1 MVNIIYPVNL
11 NHLYSIMFLFL
22 TLFVSMILQ
31 LATISYVSQC
41 CAQIIKS
48 FFSLTMKEST
58 TSIIA
63 WFTQPDILED
73 DILRL
78 MIGGGGEVF
87 QPDMYKP
94 YMTIGIC
101 LVVGNAF

>member
-1 MVNIIYPVNL
+1 MVNIIYPINL
-11 NHLYSIMFLFL
+11 NHLYSIMFLFI

-58 TSIIA
+58 TSTIA
-63 WFTQPDILED
+63 WFTQPDIL
-73 DILRL
+73 RP

>member
-1 MVNIIYPVNL
+1 
-11 NHLYSIMFLFL
+11 MFLFL

-58 TSIIA
+58 ASIIA
-63 WFTQPDILED
+63 WFTQP
-73 DILRL
+73 

>member
-1 MVNIIYPVNL
+1 
-11 NHLYSIMFLFL
+11 
-22 TLFVSMILQ
+22 MILQ
-31 LATISYVSQC
+31 LATIICVTMLC
-41 CAQIIKS
+41 TNNQII
-48 FFSLTMKEST
+48 FLFNHEGIT

-63 WFTQPDILED
+63 WFTQPDIL
-73 DILRL
+73 RP

>member
-1 MVNIIYPVNL
+1 MVNIIYPINL

-48 FFSLTMKEST
+48 FFLFNHEGIHYLYHSLVHTARYT
-58 TSIIA
+58 
-63 WFTQPDILED
+63 
-73 DILRL
+73 
-78 MIGGGGEVF
+78 
-87 QPDMYKP
+87 
-94 YMTIGIC
+94 
-101 LVVGNAF
+101 